1 MTHELL
7 KADFQPPWV
16 WANLLAGWPGH
27 LNMIL
32 YQRTV
37 SKVYQKCINSIGEY
51 KIQGPYQEIANPAAG
66 AQRHGSAQEVGL

>member
-1 MTHELL
+1 
-7 KADFQPPWV
+7 
-16 WANLLAGWPGH
+16 
-27 LNMIL
+27 MIL